1 MRDARRTT
9 FGIALCLLLGS
20 LSLSAQTYPNG
31 LATDSVDPR
40 GDAVFIRQIRH
51 RLDDIRAEQNRPTV
65 GLVLSGGGAKGA
77 AEVGAI
83 KYIEEL
89 GIPIDFVCGTSI
101 GGLVGGLYALG
112 YRAEDI
118 EELFRTR
125 DWDTIL
131 SDRIPTEYISY
142 SDKMDGAT
150 FLFSIPFY
158 ASTGSPDPATRRE
171 RLHPPRK
178 NTSLKEALQTPSD
191 PVTLGSTLPSGFAY
205 GFNVGNLLSSLTV
218 GYQDSISFSR
228 LPIPFVCV
236 AGDVVSSNA
245 KNWGSG
251 SITSAM
257 RSTMSIPGLFFPVRV
272 GDMILVDGGVRNNF
286 PADIA
291 RAVGADYLIGIELS
305 DAAPESK
312 DINNLGDILGQ
323 FITML
328 GKDAFARNIGKSD
341 VFIKPSLKEYNMLSF
356 NAEAVDSMLVRG
368 YRAAE
373 EQRSGL
379 LSIRERTGRARDS
392 KINKA
397 VDISKTPVQIG
408 SIEYDGL
415 TDAASARVAHMMQ
428 LDITRKMDKDYLDEA
443 MARLQAMGAFET
455 LSYSLYGEQEPYHL
469 VFHCTPAPAH
479 RFSLGLR
486 ADTEEGAALYFRIG
500 LGVNRLSGS
509 KMDFS
514 ARVGQNLRGSFHYA
528 LDLADLPTL
537 NFNATVA
544 RYRGSLGNAWDE
556 LRYDVAYWSHREEV
570 YVSGMNWTRLDLR
583 AGIANKAYSLA
594 PQTVFARE
602 MTVSGASLNSD
613 YIGTYLLGHLYTLD
627 DYYFP
632 THGMS
637 FSFKVDY
644 DFLRP
649 GHSDFSPI
657 LSGGLDFRMAIPISS
672 RLTFLPDIRLRAI
685 THFGEQVNDGLF
697 HTNFIGG
704 TLPGRYTSDQ
714 LPFFGFNHVLAVGD
728 YVVDATAGMRFT
740 LVPNVHLSALAGLL
754 YYDNSV
760 SGLLSSLVPEAFA
773 LGVEAAYN
781 TIAGPVRFNFHWSNL
796 QGWGAYFSVGFD
808 F

>member
-40 GDAVFIRQIRH
+40 GDAQFIRQIRR
-51 RLDDIRAEQNRPTV
+51 RLDNVRAEQNRPTV

-112 YRAEDI
+112 YSADEI

-125 DWDTIL
+125 DWDVML

-142 SDKMDGAT
+142 ADKMDGAT

-158 ASTGSPDPATRRE
+158 ASSGSPDTAPRRE
-171 RLHPPRK
+171 RLRPQRK

-251 SITSAM
+251 SINNAM

-379 LSIRERTGRARDS
+379 LAIRDRTGRS
-392 KINKA
+392 KGSKSGKA
-397 VDISKTPVQIG
+397 VDISRTPVRVG

-428 LDITRKMDKDYLDEA
+428 LDITRPMDKDYLDAA
-443 MARLQAMGAFET
+443 MARLQATGAFET

-469 VFHCTPAPAH
+469 VFHCTPAPVH

-486 ADTEEGAALYFRIG
+486 ADTEEGAALVFRIG

-509 KMDFS
+509 KMDFT

-544 RYRGSLGNAWDE
+544 RYRGSLGTAWDD
-556 LRYDVAYWSHREEV
+556 LRYDVAYWTHREEV
-570 YVSGMNWTRLDLR
+570 FVSGMNWTRLDLR
-583 AGIANKAYSLA
+583 AGIVNKAYSIA

-602 MTVSGASLNSD
+602 MTVSGASLSSD
-613 YIGTYLLGHLYTLD
+613 YIGTYLLGRLYTLD

-632 THGMS
+632 THGLS
-637 FSFKVDY
+637 FAFKVDY

-657 LSGGLDFRMAIPISS
+657 LSGGLDFRIAIPISP

-685 THFGEQVNDGLF
+685 MHFGELVNDGLF
-697 HTNFIGG
+697 HTNFVGG
-704 TLPGRYTSDQ
+704 TLPCRYTSDQ
-714 LPFFGFNHVLAVGD
+714 LPFFGFNHVFAVGD
-728 YVVDATAGMRFT
+728 YVVNATAGMRFT
-740 LVPNVHLSALAGLL
+740 LVPNLHLSALAGLL
-754 YYDNSV
+754 FYDNSV
-760 SGLLSSLVPEAFA
+760 SGLVSSLVPETFA
-773 LGVEAAYN
+773 LGVEAAYS